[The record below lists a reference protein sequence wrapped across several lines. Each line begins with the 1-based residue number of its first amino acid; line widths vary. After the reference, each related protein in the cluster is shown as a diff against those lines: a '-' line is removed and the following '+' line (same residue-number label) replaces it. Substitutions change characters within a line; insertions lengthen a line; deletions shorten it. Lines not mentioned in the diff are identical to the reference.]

1 MSSFN
6 SIINRNDQTLISRF
20 RDLLSSQAF
29 QNENQIIEEYL
40 FRLKSLKEQYHSF
53 NEYKPLYFYDLR
65 LIDNIISSQSKGVYI
80 LLKSLEDQLN
90 EYLTKTNRNHES
102 SVNLLRRLRQKLNT
116 LDLIGVTFKFLI
128 LESFSNYNQIKNN
141 LNERVPLNV
150 DLYGKIATLPIEKTE
165 GVSVYDI
172 YIGAESNGV
181 SGNPNDNTFG
191 NPNNLINGL
200 NNSYYEYFKLDDGPL
215 ILNLTFEFV
224 EENILNEIRIIPQNK
239 ISNSDFEIS
248 NIKFISSSGK
258 ELQIKE
264 VCDLNE
270 QTLKVRVNEKE
281 SQNVFKFL
289 PVKATKVSVSF
300 KQSIPGRTYLF
311 ETERDFYSI
320 AIKDISFYRNKYLQ
334 SGEISSNTFG
344 LSEPYYSVKSISK
357 CFPKKEVY
365 FNQNIKL
372 MFNNNS
378 KQEKF
383 DYINGDTDLY
393 LLEGSEKDF
402 IYQYQL
408 NRIDEALDTGQSFKD
423 MDYVLDIKSKS
434 QPVLKDVN
442 PNIISFDELHLR
454 ESLNLIQPKL
464 CARDSEPSAAIRL
477 GFIQGATNSD
487 RLIETI
493 LDLPFNVNEYK
504 IDKKDIHIYGNNI
517 EWNQKQSSEE
527 LERETWCLLPNGNQI
542 KLKVGNDVPFYTI
555 KWLLNPVMPL
565 IHEKQEGYYLEIF
578 EPHDYDQNNIYLYN
592 FDNLSEEIQDSF
604 PFLETGWNKLSEQY
618 IDLTSFKI
626 GVFNSNNNSFD
637 YDNIDFNVW
646 TVDSL
651 NGYIKCL
658 NEDLLDFVYNFK
670 YQFYKKTKIEDSKF
684 DTWMSNSK
692 IKGLFIE
699 KQNLKT
705 LNIDET
711 AYQENEKFDFLKG
724 GFVDARNNLNTSNLK
739 WFSLKYSNI
748 VGNSLTIKNLYNE
761 YSSSYPDLYD
771 LYSEVDYIDGRTEFL
786 TTERILNDYIPD
798 EEVNFIENVLN
809 DNFCWLQFRTSK
821 TISNSHLSLNLNEF
835 IIKNNN
841 RYYGGCKILDSEFT
855 TINNAKTFLNNNLS
869 FSAVYYKQSNIGIF
883 KINMN
888 LLFGVNSDS
897 AGSDNFLVRDFS
909 LSYLVD
915 KEEQD
920 PRNTFK
926 YSVDYRKG
934 NVYLSHP
941 ILIGDNPDTTIL
953 NRIKISYK
961 VSNCII
967 HYQLCK
973 YLTNWAFNK
982 EDGIINLDPS
992 EMKTEFNQIVKILYG
1007 QSKNFEDVK
1016 GLKDYF
1022 SPIIYS
1028 LQIGFN

>member
-6 SIINRNDQTLISRF
+6 SVISRNDQTLVSRF
-20 RDLLSSQAF
+20 RDLLNNQNF
-29 QNENQIIEEYL
+29 QSETQVVQEYL

-53 NEYKPLYFYDLR
+53 NESKPLYLYDLN
-65 LIDNIISSQSKGVYI
+65 LIDSIISSQSRGVYI

-90 EYLTKTNRNHES
+90 EYLSKTNRNHES

-141 LNERVPLNV
+141 LNERVPLNI
-150 DLYGKIATLPIEKTE
+150 DLYAKIATLPIEKTE
-165 GVSVYDI
+165 GISVYDI
-172 YIGAESNGV
+172 YIGAESNGL

-224 EENILNEIRIIPQNK
+224 EENILNEIRISPQNK
-239 ISNSDFEIS
+239 ISNSDFEIV
-248 NIKFISSSGK
+248 NMKFISSSGK
-258 ELQIKE
+258 EIQIKE

-281 SQNVFKFL
+281 GQNVFKFL
-289 PVKATKVSVSF
+289 PVKATKVSISF
-300 KQSIPGRTYLF
+300 KQSVPGRTFLF
-311 ETERDFYSI
+311 DNERDFYSI
-320 AIKDISFYRNKYLQ
+320 AIKDVSFYKNKYLQ
-334 SGEISSNTFG
+334 TGEISSNTFG

-365 FNQNIKL
+365 FNQNVKL

-383 DYINGDTDLY
+383 DYVNGDTDLY

-408 NRIDEALDTGQSFKD
+408 NRVDEAFETGQSFKD
-423 MDYVLDIKSKS
+423 IDYILDIKSKS

-442 PNIISFDELHLR
+442 PNIISFDELHLK

-464 CARDSEPSAAIRL
+464 CARDSEPSAAVKL
-477 GFIQGATNSD
+477 GFVQGATVFE
-487 RLIETI
+487 RPIETI
-493 LDLPFNVNEYK
+493 LDLPFNVSEYG

-517 EWNQKQSSEE
+517 EWDQKQSSDQ
-527 LERETWCLLPNGNQI
+527 LDRETWCLLPNGNQI

-578 EPHDYDQNNIYLYN
+578 EPHDYDQKNIKLYN
-592 FDNLSEEIQDSF
+592 FDNLSEEIEDSF
-604 PFLETGWNKLSEQY
+604 PFLEVGWNKLSEQY

-626 GVFNSNNNSFD
+626 GTFDTANSIFIYNDLNTNIWQIDCLNGCIKCSNESLL
-637 YDNIDFNVW
+637 DNI
-646 TVDSL
+646 
-651 NGYIKCL
+651 
-658 NEDLLDFVYNFK
+658 YNFK

-684 DTWMSNSK
+684 DTWMNNSK

-705 LNIDET
+705 LNIEET
-711 AYQENEKFDFLKG
+711 AFQESEKFDFLKG
-724 GFVDARNNLNTSNLK
+724 GFVDAKNNLGTNNLK
-739 WFSLKYSNI
+739 WFSLKYNNI
-748 VGNSLTIKNLYNE
+748 IGGSLTIKNLYNE
-761 YSSSYPDLYD
+761 YKGNQDYESLYE
-771 LYSEVDYIDGRTEFL
+771 LYSEVNYIDGRTEFL
-786 TTERILNDYIPD
+786 TTERLLNDFIPD
-798 EEVNFIENVLN
+798 EEVNFGENIFDSN
-809 DNFCWLQFRTSK
+809 HCYLQFRTSK
-821 TISNSHLSLNLNEF
+821 TISESNQNEF
-835 IIKNNN
+835 IIKLNN
-841 RYYGGCKILDSEFT
+841 RYYGACLV
-855 TINNAKTFLNNNLS
+855 INNSFTNIQSAKNSFYNNPVI
-869 FSAVYYKQSNIGIF
+869 AVYYKQSNIGIL

-888 LLFGVNSDS
+888 TLFGVNQD
-897 AGSDNFLVRDFS
+897 AAANNENFLVRDFS

-915 KEEQD
+915 KEDED

-941 ILIGDNPDTTIL
+941 ILLGDNPDTSIL

-1028 LQIGFN
+1028 LQVGFN